1 MSEKEIAIQ
10 GGCRCGA
17 IRYRAKAPHN
27 WAGNCHCDDCR
38 RATGGPYT
46 SWFGVSPE
54 NIEISGQKI
63 TEYESSPGIY
73 RGFCGNCGS
82 PMTFHGEGWDDLAIT
97 IATLDDP
104 NSITP
109 ETHVFLKDRLQW
121 VKYNE
126 DFRLYDGMPG
136 RVTGEET

>member
-1 MSEKEIAIQ
+1 MSEPTKPIT
-10 GGCRCGA
+10 GRCRCGK
-17 IRYRAKAPHN
+17 IRYEATPSHN
-27 WAGNCHCDDCR
+27 WSGNCHCDDCR

-54 NIEISGQKI
+54 NIKFSGEKM
-63 TEYESSPGIY
+63 TEYESSPGIF

-82 PMTFHGEGWDDLAIT
+82 PMTFYGDGWDDLAIT

-104 NSITP
+104 NSIVP
-109 ETHVFLKDRLQW
+109 ETHVFLRERLDW
-121 VKYNE
+121 VKYNK

-136 RVTGEET
+136 RITGEE

>member
-1 MSEKEIAIQ
+1 MSEMEREIQ

-17 IRYRAKAPHN
+17 IRYKAKAPHN

-54 NIEISGQKI
+54 AVEFSGQEPV
-63 TEYESSPGIY
+63 EYQSSPGIY
-73 RGFCGNCGS
+73 RGFCGTCGS
-82 PMTFHGEGWDDLAIT
+82 PMTFHGEGWDDLAIP

-104 NSITP
+104 NTITP
-109 ETHVFLKDRLQW
+109 ETHVFLKDRLHW
-121 VKYNE
+121 VKFNE

-136 RVTGEET
+136 RITGEE